1 MKRKKINYL
10 VFCFCILFVGCTIN
24 IEKESV
30 EEVSPVG
37 STTELTKVQQ
47 VFTSIE
53 SQQDKL
59 VIHKLFSGAGEY
71 LYNCKELSNTGQF
84 DPILGKVQSSYGWD
98 REKYPELTDAVSEYL
113 VSVGYQEPKQL
124 TSESERKSFA
134 KIFQDL
140 AEATKY
146 EQ

>member
-1 MKRKKINYL
+1 MNK
-10 VFCFCILFVGCTIN
+10 FILFLCLLLTGCTVN
-24 IEKESV
+24 IQKKDLDKV
-30 EEVSPVG
+30 LPVG
-37 STTELTKVQQ
+37 STPELTRVTQ

-53 SQQDKL
+53 STEDKL
-59 VIHKLFSGAGEY
+59 LIHKLFSGAGEY
-71 LYNCKELSNTGQF
+71 LNNCEELSTTGQF

-124 TSESERKSFA
+124 NSESERQSFA

-140 AEATKY
+140 AGATKY

>member
-1 MKRKKINYL
+1 VNK
-10 VFCFCILFVGCTIN
+10 FILFLCLLLTGCTVN
-24 IEKESV
+24 IQKKDLDKV
-30 EEVSPVG
+30 LPVG
-37 STTELTKVQQ
+37 STPELTRVTQ

-53 SQQDKL
+53 STEDKL
-59 VIHKLFSGAGEY
+59 LIHKLFSGAGEY
-71 LYNCKELSNTGQF
+71 LNNCEELSTTGQF

-124 TSESERKSFA
+124 NSESERQSFA

-140 AEATKY
+140 AGATKY